1 MSAVWR
7 ASRAAVKRRRLQT
20 FVIGLVVLCS
30 TTTVLLALALLSAAS
45 GPFDKAYAAQR
56 GAHTVAAFD
65 TTKVSQEQ
73 LARTARQPG
82 VEAAAGPFGQAVVD
96 IPKDWLWMAGGTLTV
111 VGRADPAGSVDRIEL
126 LEGHWATAPGEIVVN
141 WSTQGSPAPRSSA
154 PSWRPPAERR

>member
-45 GPFDKAYAAQR
+45 GPFDKAYAEQR

-65 TTKVSQEQ
+65 TTKVSQE
-73 LARTARQPG
+73 RGIGDEGPPGTPG
-82 VEAAAGPFGQAVVD
+82 VRVRPRRTVRAG
-96 IPKDWLWMAGGTLTV
+96 
-111 VGRADPAGSVDRIEL
+111 RI
-126 LEGHWATAPGEIVVN
+126 V
-141 WSTQGSPAPRSSA
+141 
-154 PSWRPPAERR
+154 

>member
-30 TTTVLLALALLSAAS
+30 TTTALLALALLSAAS
-45 GPFDKAYAAQR
+45 GPFDKAYAKQR
-56 GAHTVAAFD
+56 GAHTVATFD
-65 TTKVSQEQ
+65 TTKVSQEP

-111 VGRADPAGSVDRIEL
+111 VGRADPAGPVDRIDL

-141 WSTQGSPAPRSSA
+141 WSDQGSPGTALLGTELKIPG
-154 PSWRPPAERR
+154 